1 MPVIKGEFALSSIW
15 FSLTGTFKEIGNS
28 YDVTLTTPSSES
40 FKSEKPSSKCCEFLN
55 GQVGNISVK
64 KLYLSFKL
72 KKICSTSSKAV
83 DVSDAKVSD
92 LEFEAQAIES
102 ELSTFEREG

>member
-1 MPVIKGEFALSSIW
+1 MILRPCIACNQRLEFALSSIW
-15 FSLTGTFKEIGNS
+15 FSLTGTFKEMGNS

-72 KKICSTSSKAV
+72 KKICSTSSNAV
-83 DVSDAKVSD
+83 AVCLMPKFFLFD
-92 LEFEAQAIES
+92 E
-102 ELSTFEREG
+102 